1 MVSSSL
7 DNQQCTSVQG
17 AEGRPDPPWPYG
29 EQRAKGE
36 TSKHCFPEQT
46 RIGVE
51 LGFPRR
57 LSLSQMQLREASF
70 VPFLRWALGGS
81 LPSWRRVGCW
91 GQCTQGLFRPHP
103 PSPQKRARLEVFSIS
118 SDPQQSTSA
127 QGVGGSPDP
136 PWPKGENRASGETTS
151 PAFLSTHALGLSL
164 VSRGEFHFRECSSQ
178 KLVLCRF

>member
-1 MVSSSL
+1 MLGPVHTRPFQAPSTFPSKESTFGGVFHL
-7 DNQQCTSVQG
+7 RRPPAEHQCTGSRRKPRPSFFLLRAIG
-17 AEGRPDPPWPYG
+17 YGRN
-29 EQRAKGE
+29 Q
-36 TSKHCFPEQT
+36 KHCFPEQT

-70 VPFLRWALGGS
+70 VPFLRGALGGS

-118 SDPQQSTSA
+118 SDHQQSTSA
-127 QGVGGSPDP
+127 QGGGGSPDP
-136 PWPKGENRASGETTS
+136 PWP
-151 PAFLSTHALGLSL
+151 
-164 VSRGEFHFRECSSQ
+164 
-178 KLVLCRF
+178 

>member
-1 MVSSSL
+1 MEVVSSSL

-57 LSLSQMQLREASF
+57 LSLSQMQLREASL
-70 VPFLRWALGGS
+70 VPFLRGALGGS
-81 LPSWRRVGCW
+81 CLAGGNWGSGDIAHKDFSGPICLLP
-91 GQCTQGLFRPHP
+91 
-103 PSPQKRARLEVFSIS
+103 EVEHVWSRF
-118 SDPQQSTSA
+118 PGPA
-127 QGVGGSPDP
+127 
-136 PWPKGENRASGETTS
+136 TTS
-151 PAFLSTHALGLSL
+151 KAPVHREQEAAQTHFLIWQAET
-164 VSRGEFHFRECSSQ
+164 
-178 KLVLCRF
+178 

>member
-1 MVSSSL
+1 MVFISSDALQS
-7 DNQQCTSVQG
+7 TSAHRAG
-17 AEGRPDPPWPYG
+17 SSPEPPYSYG
-29 EQRAKGE
+29 EQWARGE

-57 LSLSQMQLREASF
+57 LSLSQMQLREASL
-70 VPFLRWALGGS
+70 VPFLRGALGGS

-118 SDPQQSTSA
+118 SDHQQSTSA

-151 PAFLSTHALGLSL
+151 AAFLSTHALGLSL